1 MNTILD
7 KIKLALRITTTA
19 FDSELTDLMNACLL
33 DLGIAGVVVPYSS
46 SVDTHGE
53 PISVLDN
60 DLVIRAIITYCKIH
74 FGDARGVEELDRLK
88 MSYDEQKAQMS
99 MATGYTEW

>member
-1 MNTILD
+1 MDTILQ
-7 KIKLALRITTTA
+7 KVKLALRVKTDA
-19 FDSELTDLMNACLL
+19 LDSDLTDLINACLL
-33 DLGIAGVVVPYSS
+33 DLGIAGVVVPYSQ

-60 DLVIRAIITYCKIH
+60 DLVINAIKTYCRIH

-99 MATGYTEW
+99 MATGYTQW